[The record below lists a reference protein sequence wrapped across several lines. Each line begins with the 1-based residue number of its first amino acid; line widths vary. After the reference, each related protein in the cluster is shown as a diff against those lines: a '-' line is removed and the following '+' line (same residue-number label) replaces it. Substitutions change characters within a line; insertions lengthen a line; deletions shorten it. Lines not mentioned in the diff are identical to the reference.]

1 MSSKNTKHD
10 DLENNETNNDCDE
23 NTKDH
28 DQDWYDSYLDTK
40 LVDLYSLIKEMCE
53 NEAVFILD
61 KPKPHNIGDFI
72 NLVKKYID

>member
-10 DLENNETNNDCDE
+10 DFENNETNNDCDE

-28 DQDWYDSYLDTK
+28 EEWYDGYLDTK

-53 NEAVFILD
+53 NEAVYILD